1 MSAPL
6 SKNRLGS
13 SDVWLSPLS
22 LGTVKIGRNQGVKYP
37 SGFELPDDKSIKK
50 LLDHAQSLG
59 VTSLDTAPAYGIS
72 EQRLSP
78 LMQGRRQHF
87 EIIGK
92 AGENFERGES
102 HYDFSGKGLKAQLEQ
117 SLQHLRTDYLDC
129 WVLHC
134 NNDDLANLS
143 DEAIYCLQK
152 AKKDGWV
159 KSIGASTKTIAAG
172 CKALEHLDC
181 AMITA
186 SFDYREEDALFER
199 ANSLK
204 KGILLK
210 KVFNS
215 GWALHESD
223 NKAQFQAQTFKRLF
237 DFTASCSAV
246 VGTLNPK
253 HLTENVQAFINKH
266 D

>member
-1 MSAPL
+1 MNAPL
-6 SKNRLGS
+6 NKNRLGKTE
-13 SDVWLSPLS
+13 VFLSPLS

-37 SGFELPDDKSIKK
+37 SGFELPDDNSIKA
-50 LLDHAQSLG
+50 LLDHAQNLG

-72 EQRLSP
+72 EQRLGP
-78 LMQGRRQHF
+78 LLQGRRKDF

-92 AGENFERGES
+92 AGESFSEGIS
-102 HYDFSGKGLKAQLEQ
+102 HYDFSAKGLKSQLEQ
-117 SLQHLRTDYLDC
+117 SLKHLQTDYLDC
-129 WVLHC
+129 WILHC
-134 NNDDLANLS
+134 NNYDVANLS

-152 AKKDGWV
+152 AQQDGWV
-159 KSIGASTKTIAAG
+159 KSIGASTKTVAAG
-172 CKALEHLDC
+172 SKALEHLDC

-186 SFDYREEDALFER
+186 SFDYHEEDVLFGI
-199 ANSLK
+199 AQNLG

-223 NKAQFQAQTFKRLF
+223 NKAEFQARTFKRLF
-237 DFTASCSAV
+237 DFPASCSAV

-253 HLTENVQAFINKH
+253 HLSENVQAFINKH